1 MGFLFCRIVRFYG
14 MSDAQVME
22 MPIARFWLMN
32 ASIDR
37 ISAQEDLRAARRAV
51 LANANKEYVNDYFRS
66 LVKEI
71 GAVVVREDVPDYE
84 GIQRLKSLASMFKR
98 Q

>member
-1 MGFLFCRIVRFYG
+1 